1 MKGIF
6 MEDKEKEKNKE
17 KEKEKGK
24 EEKEPLSTRE
34 KIKLILDIGQLMMEN
49 GADSKQ
55 IVRDMLRC
63 AAYLGIYWE
72 QIQIHIT
79 YFTIMISVDEEEKTI
94 TMFRKCYRHGVNMNT
109 ILQVSRLS
117 WRALQNNEPY
127 GMLREHLQEIRQNA
141 EKRLYSPAMTFC
153 AIGLASAAFC
163 LLFGGAWYEAI
174 YTFFA
179 AVIGAVVRSF
189 CERNMINGYL
199 GIAAS
204 AFASTFTV
212 YFSMY
217 LPGNASPWLPVVA
230 CALTLIPGIPLINSV
245 DDFLNNYISSGMTR
259 VTHTILIMFAMTFG
273 IAASVSIT
281 QVPSFTQVN
290 ILPESL
296 FISQAVAA
304 ALAAAGFAVMFN
316 IPRRFIAAACM
327 GAIITVDVRNIL
339 MVDFGMGIA
348 FASFLGA
355 ATLSVLLFSLAYK
368 FHEPVFVV
376 IIPSVIALL
385 PGVLLYRFL
394 FGIIVISSQTAETF
408 LMTVRDGVT
417 AMLVLLGLAIG
428 AALPEVLGHRYIER
442 SKEKRLRRL
451 LVRKD
456 SAVAR
461 YKDAADLDQAS
472 NRT

>member
-1 MKGIF
+1 MRGIF

-204 AFASTFTV
+204 AFASTFTA

-230 CALTLIPGIPLINSV
+230 CALTLVPGIPLINSV
-245 DDFLNNYISSGMTR
+245 DDFMNNYISSGMTR
-259 VTHTILIMFAMTFG
+259 VIHTILIMFAMTFG

-281 QVPSFTQVN
+281 QVPSFIRVN

-394 FGIIVISSQTAETF
+394 FGIIVISSRTAETF

>member
-1 MKGIF
+1 
-6 MEDKEKEKNKE
+6 MEDKEKEKNRGKE
-17 KEKEKGK
+17 KDKDREQ
-24 EEKEPLSTRE
+24 LSTRE
-34 KIKLILDIGQLMMEN
+34 KIKLILDVGQLMMEN

-72 QIQIHIT
+72 QVQIHIT

-109 ILQVSRLS
+109 ILKVSRLS
-117 WRALQNNEPY
+117 WKALQNDEPY
-127 GMLREHLQEIRQNA
+127 SELRAHLQEIRQNA
-141 EKRLYSPAMTFC
+141 EKRLYSQTMTFG
-153 AIGLASAAFC
+153 AIGMASAAFC

-179 AVIGAVVRSF
+179 AVIGALVRSF
-189 CERNMINGYL
+189 CEKNKINGYI

-204 AFASTFTV
+204 AFASTFTA
-212 YFSMY
+212 YLSAY

-259 VTHTILIMFAMTFG
+259 VTHTILIMLAMTFG
-273 IAASVSIT
+273 ISASVGIT
-281 QVPSFTQVN
+281 QVPSFTTVN

-296 FISQAVAA
+296 FIAQAVAA
-304 ALAAAGFAVMFN
+304 AMAAAGFAVMFN

-327 GAIITVDVRNIL
+327 GAIITVDIRNIL
-339 MVDFGMGIA
+339 MVDFGMGMA

-376 IIPSVIALL
+376 TIPSVIALL

-394 FGIIVISSQTAETF
+394 FGIIDITGQTAESF
-408 LMTVRDGVT
+408 LLTVRDGVT

-442 SKEKRLRRL
+442 SKEKRLRKL
-451 LVRKD
+451 LIRKD
-456 SAVAR
+456 SEVAR
-461 YKDAADLDQAS
+461 YKDAADLDKAS
-472 NRT
+472 NRK